1 MFLRTINSER
11 APGVDA
17 MEAALRLVVDGITG
31 DRAGRGALDRANGI
45 AHIHRL
51 IADRAWTDAAL
62 ALLALELPQWKLRR
76 LVCEDGE
83 WFCSLSMRLDCPAEL
98 DEPAEAHNAELPL
111 AIVQAAMEA
120 WERSHAASSGQLRVP
135 SIAQR
140 PAPML
145 CCDNFG

>member
-1 MFLRTINSER
+1 L
-11 APGVDA
+11 A
-17 MEAALRLVVDGITG
+17 LVVEGIIHG
-31 DRAGRGALDRANGI
+31 GARHPVPDEVADAAR
-45 AHIHRL
+45 IHRL

-62 ALLALELPQWKLRR
+62 ALIALELPQWKLRR

-83 WFCSLSMRLDCPAEL
+83 WLCSLSMRPDCPAEL